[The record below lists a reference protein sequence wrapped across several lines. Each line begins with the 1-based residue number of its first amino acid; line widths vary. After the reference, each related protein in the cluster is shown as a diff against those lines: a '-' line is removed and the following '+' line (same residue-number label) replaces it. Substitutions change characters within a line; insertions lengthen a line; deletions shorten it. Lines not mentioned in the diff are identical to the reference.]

1 MEASFTQA
9 MDYATVASTEAAS
22 VAAVCVND
30 IKRLDETIQS
40 LSNRL
45 DYMERDNRALRTK
58 VSMLETVSR
67 KNNLVFRGIPEKPH
81 ETEAQCLQAC
91 YAVIEQM
98 GFQEPSIHM
107 SASGCSRVGWRGPI
121 GGPTP
126 NAHPRPI
133 VLQFH
138 SMGARNAVWD
148 ARFELRH
155 TGLHVYIDEDFPEEI
170 EKRRKMLYPVF
181 KQARSI
187 PKYRGRCSLVA
198 DSIRIHDKYYTIETL
213 NKLPRDIHPETLS
226 ERTDGETLCF
236 GGILSTHNPLSN
248 FFPCEVVLDGQQF
261 NSSEQAQRIANLNR
275 DEWNDKRV
283 NIMKHIIQAKFT
295 QNGQLREKLISTN
308 DLILVECNGR
318 DINYANG
325 LPLVSK
331 DIFNKSKWR
340 GKNELGEILMEV
352 RGTIK

>member
-1 MEASFTQA
+1 
-9 MDYATVASTEAAS
+9 
-22 VAAVCVND
+22 
-30 IKRLDETIQS
+30 
-40 LSNRL
+40 
-45 DYMERDNRALRTK
+45 
-58 VSMLETVSR
+58 
-67 KNNLVFRGIPEKPH
+67 
-81 ETEAQCLQAC
+81 
-91 YAVIEQM
+91 
-98 GFQEPSIHM
+98 
-107 SASGCSRVGWRGPI
+107 
-121 GGPTP
+121 
-126 NAHPRPI
+126 
-133 VLQFH
+133 
-138 SMGARNAVWD
+138 
-148 ARFELRH
+148 
-155 TGLHVYIDEDFPEEI
+155 
-170 EKRRKMLYPVF
+170 MLYPVF

-248 FFPCEVVLDGQQF
+248 FFPCEVVLDGQKF
-261 NSSEQAQRIANLNR
+261 NSSEQAYQYEKAVFANDIETAASILGETEPARQKRLSQRIANLNR

-295 QNGQLREKLISTN
+295 QNGQLREKLLSTN
-308 DLILVECNGR
+308 DLIVVECNGR